1 MEFNKGDKVVRND
14 VVKQSGEYGIT
25 TKDAGV
31 MEVED
36 INSENNEIQLKV
48 GRDNGGYW
56 VDEKYFE
63 LANTESNVINSK
75 SLQKT
80 MEKKIYKVLAVNK
93 KTSAVEK
100 DEVVV
105 AVNEQ
110 SAILKAFGVDA
121 ENVFIKTTEEG
132 SYTEDKP
139 VTAVLVKE
147 TKTPKE
153 NKTPK

>member
-1 MEFNKGDKVVRND
+1 MEFKYKKGDKLRCIESHSYYHVGDEVNVVSQDIGSWNEPVYTMSNGIQEHQVYERNFWTL
-14 VVKQSGEYGIT
+14 V
-25 TKDAGV
+25 
-31 MEVED
+31 
-36 INSENNEIQLKV
+36 
-48 GRDNGGYW
+48 
-56 VDEKYFE
+56 
-63 LANTESNVINSK
+63 NSK

-132 SYTEDKP
+132 AYTEDKP
-139 VTAVLVKE
+139 VTAVIV
-147 TKTPKE
+147 KE